1 MPIKNMRKIGSKLKK
16 FVYALP
22 IMLGLAGGLKEGYGQ
37 VNPAGL
43 FVQPNHTDLNWYG
56 SGDVNNDNMIN
67 WSDVQ
72 GLESILNGTLVPDLN
87 SDDPAEY
94 RTLDRADVDGN
105 EIVNNEDKQILEN
118 KLSGLIDYLPAE
130 WDKLNIQEKK
140 EWKGK
145 MEEIDKTDTM
155 GYISEGFAC
164 QDFARQTMVN
174 FHGFPELGY
183 DKERELRDNGRFNIP
198 MLYVEIAGKHALNT
212 TIVGDDAENFY
223 DSEYTEPQ
231 TDWVV
236 APGSQSIPSNCE
248 VVVKYTFV
256 KENDIQGKYLESVP
270 VQKFA
275 IENGVPRNTGYVN
288 PEMNFIMQR
297 DKENPVINRNSPLEN
312 EVYTASEI
320 PFDYNVN
327 DDNFKS
333 AKYSV
338 DNGQTWNSL
347 NQSGTTNLNLA
358 NGNHKLLI
366 EAEDYF
372 YNKTKDSVNFSVDK
386 PNSLEDEL
394 SNSLKVYPNPA
405 TDYLNFSAE
414 SNKEANVTMYSVD
427 GKEVGK
433 EYSVGGKINMDVS
446 NYAPGVYLYQ
456 FKENDENSNIIKT
469 GKVVV
474 K

>member
-1 MPIKNMRKIGSKLKK
+1 MPIKNMRKIGSKLKNLM
-16 FVYALP
+16 YALP

-145 MEEIDKTDTM
+145 MEEIDKTDTT
-155 GYISEGFAC
+155 GYIPEGFAC

-297 DKENPVINRNSPLEN
+297 DKENPVINRISPLEN
-312 EVYTASEI
+312 EI
-320 PFDYNVN
+320 YNEN
-327 DDNFKS
+327 PILNYSISDENFKS

-372 YNKTKDSVNFSVDK
+372 YNKTKDSVNFIVDR
-386 PNSLEDEL
+386 PNALEKEVL
-394 SNSLKVYPNPA
+394 NSDVKIYPNPA
-405 TDYLNFSAE
+405 TDYLNFESEKNLPANLRVYSA
-414 SNKEANVTMYSVD
+414 D
-427 GKEVGK
+427 GKKVMEDYFENGNSTLDISSLKPGMYVLQYENTEGVNNK
-433 EYSVGGKINMDVS
+433 KI
-446 NYAPGVYLYQ
+446 
-456 FKENDENSNIIKT
+456 I
-469 GKVVV
+469 V